1 MSSLTALRLVHPR
14 LRGELFDFF
23 NVRWL
28 NNGSS
33 PLTRGTHTFI
43 FCQLGGRRFIP
54 AYAGNSALACSRR
67 ARRSVHPR
75 LRGELILVLRPALIH
90 IGSSPLTRGT
100 LRGCY
105 WQAPV
110 QRFIPAYAGNSGN
123 KASEN
128 ELHPVHPRLRGELR
142 QSTSPVTGSNGSSPL
157 TRGTRHPRYKDMA
170 PFPVHPRL
178 RGELILFCQK
188 KPKTDGSSP
197 LTRGTHSLS
206 TIKELSIRFI
216 PAYAGNSLKD
226 GINPS
231 IHTLGI

>member
-54 AYAGNSALACSRR
+54 AYAGNSHDSR
-67 ARRSVHPR
+67 AVNSN
-75 LRGELILVLRPALIH
+75 
-90 IGSSPLTRGT
+90 GT
-100 LRGCY
+100 
-105 WQAPV
+105 
-110 QRFIPAYAGNSGN
+110 
-123 KASEN
+123 
-128 ELHPVHPRLRGELR
+128 VHPRLRGELR
-142 QSTSPVTGSNGSSPL
+142 LSL
-157 TRGTRHPRYKDMA
+157 
-170 PFPVHPRL
+170 FP
-178 RGELILFCQK
+178 ESK
-188 KPKTDGSSP
+188 KIGSSP
-197 LTRGTHSLS
+197 LTRGTHSCS
-206 TIKELSIRFI
+206 KACSNSYRFI